1 MDFVEQVKSSVDIV
15 KVVGEYVRLRKAGG
29 SRYIGL
35 CPFHNEKTPSFG
47 VHPVHQFYKCFGCGE
62 GGDVLKFVMK
72 IDGLSFY
79 EALRLLAE
87 RHGIPMPKRAEYSD
101 PETRQRASVY
111 QAHEIALEAFRDHL
125 RGAAGAEARAYLAKR
140 GVSTEIADHFG
151 LGYADGTGRF
161 LLRILQDRGLN
172 AEQLADSGLVAR
184 RDDGSFY
191 DRFRNR
197 LMFPI
202 HSETGKVIAFGG
214 RALDPNDP
222 AKYLNSPETAIYKK
236 SAVLYNLHRAKD
248 GIRKHDRTLL
258 VEGYMDVIGV
268 WAAGIRE
275 VVATC
280 GTALTAQQI
289 KSMKRH
295 SSRIV
300 VNFDP
305 DAAGA
310 SAAERSIALLL
321 EESMHVR
328 ILQLDADLDPDE
340 YCKERGADAYRERM
354 EAAKPYF
361 TWLADRRRVG
371 LEAQFGSGAEGKIAW
386 LKSMLPDIGKVS
398 DKIERLVIAN
408 EVASYIGISE
418 RQVLEE
424 FRKSVNGRRPEMA
437 RVQAAPLSA
446 SEKLLL
452 RLLVSNPEA
461 PDDLI
466 PALKGIAAI
475 RNLPTRRIFE
485 VVITMYDSGAR
496 IGFNELHERLQE
508 EDQVL
513 LSSAVLMA
521 ETDEAGLSVEQGLAC
536 LRSLQASDIEEM
548 RSVLKVR
555 IKEAERAGNMEEAL
569 RIAAELNHIKRINA
583 GDK

>member
-62 GGDVLKFVMK
+62 GGDVLKFIQK
-72 IDGLSFY
+72 IDGLSFW
-79 EALRLLAE
+79 EALKLLAE
-87 RHGIPMPKRAEYSD
+87 RNGIPMPKRAEYSD
-101 PETRQRASVY
+101 PETRQRAGVY
-111 QAHEIALEAFRDHL
+111 QANEIAMQAFRDQL
-125 RGAAGAEARAYLAKR
+125 RGPAGAEARAYLHKR
-140 GVSTEIADHFG
+140 GVSPEIAEQFG
-151 LGYADGTGRF
+151 IGYADGSGRW
-161 LLRILQDRGLN
+161 LLRVLQQHSFSN
-172 AEQLADSGLVAR
+172 EQLADCGLAGR

-202 HSETGKVIAFGG
+202 HNETGKVIAFGG
-214 RALDPNDP
+214 RALDPGEQ

-236 SAVLYNLHRAKD
+236 SNVLYNLHRAKD
-248 GIRKHDRTLL
+248 GIRKNDRTLL

-268 WAAGIRE
+268 WAAGIKE

-280 GTALTAQQI
+280 GTALTPQQI

-305 DAAGA
+305 DAAGE

-321 EESMHVR
+321 DEGMQVR
-328 ILQLDADLDPDE
+328 ILELDAELDPDE
-340 YCKERGADAYRERM
+340 YCKERGADAYRARM
-354 EAAKPYF
+354 EAAKDYF
-361 TWLADRRRVG
+361 TWLADRRRD
-371 LEAQFGSGAEGKIAW
+371 QFGAGAEGKIAW

-398 DKIERLVIAN
+398 DRIERLVIAN

-424 FRKSVNGRRPEMA
+424 FRKAVNGRRPEMA
-437 RVQAAPLSA
+437 RTPAAPLSA
-446 SEKLLL
+446 NEKLLL
-452 RLLVSNPEA
+452 RLLVSNPDA
-461 PDDLI
+461 PGELV

-475 RNLPTRRIFE
+475 RRAPTRRIFE
-485 VVITMYDSGAR
+485 TVISMHDASAR
-496 IGFNELHERLQE
+496 IGFSELHERLQE
-508 EDQVL
+508 EDQAL
-513 LSSAVLMA
+513 LSAAVLIA
-521 ETDEAGLSVEQGLAC
+521 EADEGALSPEQGMAC
-536 LRSLQASDIEEM
+536 LRSLEAMDMEER
-548 RSVLKVR
+548 RSALKLK
-555 IKEAERAGNMEEAL
+555 IKEAERAGNLEEAL
-569 RIAAELNHIKRINA
+569 RLSAELNQIKRINTE
-583 GDK
+583 DK